1 MTPVAGNTPE
11 KAFSA
16 DLRGDMDRTFDRG
29 NRLLVQN
36 NMNVGK

>member
-11 KAFSA
+11 KAFS
-16 DLRGDMDRTFDRG
+16 GDMDRTFDRG

-36 NMNVGK
+36 NMNVGR